1 MSSVSIWLPTKSK
14 IASHSYTWNIE
25 HFSEKLQ
32 KAYDKFDKAYKLRSP
47 VFEFRMMH
55 SGNLETV
62 KLYLWLILRC
72 CEESNDSQP
81 SQWLQLCV
89 SKSSNMWVNRSL
101 YTKKTAV
108 PSRDV
113 NNACIAWISGRQ
125 RERVSRLNGEW
136 CEWYNTEFALYDDL
150 FDTAKGLLHG
160 DTLTIVYE
168 VHELSK
174 DVKYVDSW
182 LFYTQKP
189 AVVQNVDH
197 TLVKDLKQFLET
209 GQGSDVTLVAGDGV
223 ELLAHT
229 LILCSRSPVF
239 SAMFSHDTKENQE
252 KRVVIQDIFSSAAA
266 GLLEFM
272 YTDTVSDITTLA
284 RNYFQLLTSTIF
296 RD

>member
-1 MSSVSIWLPTKSK
+1 
-14 IASHSYTWNIE
+14 
-25 HFSEKLQ
+25 
-32 KAYDKFDKAYKLRSP
+32 
-47 VFEFRMMH
+47 MH
-55 SGNLETV
+55 SGKWETV
-62 KLYLWLILRC
+62 KLYLWLIRHC
-72 CEESNDSQP
+72 CKESDGYKP
-81 SQWLQLCV
+81 FQWLQLCV
-89 SKSSNMWVNRSL
+89 NKSCNMTVSRLL
-101 YTKKTAV
+101 YPMRTI
-108 PSRDV
+108 PSPGV

-125 RERVSRLNGEW
+125 RERISRLNGEW
-136 CEWYNTEFALYDDL
+136 CEWHNTEFVLYDDL

-160 DTLTIVYE
+160 DTLTIVCE

-174 DVKYVDSW
+174 DVKHVDSW

-197 TLVKDLKQFLET
+197 TLVKDFKKILDT

-223 ELLAHT
+223 EILAHT

-252 KRVVIQDIFSSAAA
+252 KRIVIQDISSSAAA

-284 RNYFQLLTSTIF
+284 MIRYDTI
-296 RD
+296 R

>member
-1 MSSVSIWLPTKSK
+1 M
-14 IASHSYTWNIE
+14 
-25 HFSEKLQ
+25 
-32 KAYDKFDKAYKLRSP
+32 
-47 VFEFRMMH
+47 
-55 SGNLETV
+55 
-62 KLYLWLILRC
+62 
-72 CEESNDSQP
+72 
-81 SQWLQLCV
+81 
-89 SKSSNMWVNRSL
+89 
-101 YTKKTAV
+101 
-108 PSRDV
+108 
-113 NNACIAWISGRQ
+113 
-125 RERVSRLNGEW
+125 
-136 CEWYNTEFALYDDL
+136 

-223 ELLAHT
+223 ELRAHT